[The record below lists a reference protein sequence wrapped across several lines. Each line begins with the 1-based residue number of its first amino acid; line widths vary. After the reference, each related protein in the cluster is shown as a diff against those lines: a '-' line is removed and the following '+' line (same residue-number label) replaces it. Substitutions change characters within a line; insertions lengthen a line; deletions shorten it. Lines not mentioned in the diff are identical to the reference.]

1 MRPSADA
8 SAASTTSRRSV
19 RLVLERRA
27 EAVRPGHAGARRTEQ
42 HRAAH
47 AGAVTPGRGRGGRD
61 GADIALSDAG
71 CPAGARVAGAHGAAL
86 RRGPTGGVG
95 ERDGRGGTDV
105 DDIGGSVWIQPV
117 GVTDGESIRSPARLS
132 SFSSTKSRVWV
143 AVWRLG
149 LALGTV
155 DLAMERVSASSG
167 GKVPEVVGRRA
178 EAVSRLGRPAGGDRG
193 VQEGR
198 RGAAARQSA
207 GLLSAARGPRPAPTN
222 PTLNPA
228 ACHPQTRT

>member
-61 GADIALSDAG
+61 GADIGLSDAG

-86 RRGPTGGVG
+86 RRGPAGGVG

-105 DDIGGSVWIQPV
+105 AISADRSGFSLWASRMASRSGRPPGCRASGPPSRGSGLRCGGW
-117 GVTDGESIRSPARLS
+117 DWRWERL
-132 SFSSTKSRVWV
+132 TWP
-143 AVWRLG
+143 W
-149 LALGTV
+149 
-155 DLAMERVSASSG
+155 SAF
-167 GKVPEVVGRRA
+167 RRA
-178 EAVSRLGRPAGGDRG
+178 AGARFPRSLGGAQRRFPGLVDRPAAIAAFRKADEEPRPDSLP
-193 VQEGR
+193 VFSAR
-198 RGAAARQSA
+198 RA
-207 GLLSAARGPRPAPTN
+207 GRGPPRR
-222 PTLNPA
+222 
-228 ACHPQTRT
+228 TRR

>member
-1 MRPSADA
+1 MLGNIVQHMRRCHTRTWPRR
-8 SAASTTSRRSV
+8 SRRCGHRAQRR
-19 RLVLERRA
+19 RLSDWRSSCRCSRRRA
-27 EAVRPGHAGARRTEQ
+27 PPRSGWW
-42 HRAAH
+42 
-47 AGAVTPGRGRGGRD
+47 RGGTRWT
-61 GADIALSDAG
+61 
-71 CPAGARVAGAHGAAL
+71 
-86 RRGPTGGVG
+86 RR
-95 ERDGRGGTDV
+95 TDV

-117 GVTDGESIRSPARLS
+117 DVTDGESIRSPARLS
-132 SFSSTKSRVWV
+132 SFRATKSRVWV

-155 DLAMERVSASSG
+155 DLAMERVSASSRG
-167 GKVPEVVGRRA
+167 STVPEVVGRRA
-178 EAVSRLGRPAGGDRG
+178 EAVSRLGRPAGRDRG

-228 ACHPQTRT
+228 ACHHRTRT